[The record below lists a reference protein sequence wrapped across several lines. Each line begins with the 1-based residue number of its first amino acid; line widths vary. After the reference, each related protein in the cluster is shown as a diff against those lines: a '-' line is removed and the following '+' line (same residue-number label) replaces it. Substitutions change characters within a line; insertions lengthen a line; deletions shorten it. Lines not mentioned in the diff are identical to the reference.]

1 MARAAMQVP
10 LGEGYSQMDWIRYKK
25 SEPDLAGK
33 PTSGPR
39 RRNITLE
46 EVKQH
51 NTEDDAW
58 AVLNGKVYNITP
70 YIKYHPGGVHFI
82 MKGAGRDATALFNK
96 YHAWVNSGYML
107 DTCLVG
113 LIGSSK

>member
-1 MARAAMQVP
+1 MCIMTP
-10 LGEGYSQMDWIRYKK
+10 L
-25 SEPDLAGK
+25 SEVGAGQQDQA
-33 PTSGPR
+33 GAGFM
-39 RRNITLE
+39 L
-46 EVKQH
+46 Q
-51 NTEDDAW
+51 
-58 AVLNGKVYNITP
+58 VYNITP
-70 YIKYHPGGVHFI
+70 YIKYHPGGVHYI